1 MPSFSNV
8 DSINNYYKSLQE
20 PINANMRQAEND
32 YNANLEK
39 LRQTKEGQDAQAYRA
54 LQRQLKTVPEE
65 MSAAGGQGGMV
76 DSGIA
81 YIKNRYLQGRND
93 RDTQLAADNAALGR
107 DYQNTLEGYRGQ
119 LAQYEQQ
126 AAADRAE
133 LEYQQALAA
142 ARAASGG
149 GGGGSGRRYYSRGSG
164 SDSTS
169 NISAPTNDVTEGQAF
184 NANYGNYRSLPD
196 TGTKMFENTNAAL
209 NNRPSPWSSV
219 VPSISGLRN
228 NTAVKSA
235 TSATANKKAN
245 SNLASLNK
253 YM

>member
-1 MPSFSNV
+1 MPNFSNV
-8 DSINNYYKSLQE
+8 DSINSYYKSLQE

-32 YNANLEK
+32 YNANLER

-81 YIKNRYLQGRND
+81 FIKNRYLQGRND

-142 ARAASGG
+142 ARASSGG
-149 GGGGSGRRYYSRGSG
+149 GGGGGRRYYSRGSG
-164 SDSTS
+164 NGSGGTGIEDPLTS
-169 NISAPTNDVTEGQAF
+169 LGPGISAPNSTQGQSYLA
-184 NANYGNYRSLPD
+184 AH
-196 TGTKMFENTNAAL
+196 NAA
-209 NNRPSPWSSV
+209 
-219 VPSISGLRN
+219 GTLR
-228 NTAVKSA
+228 
-235 TSATANKKAN
+235 KAN
-245 SNLASLNK
+245 TRPMADAGTLTKNIAPARTATTRTTSNLANLDRYNQQ
-253 YM
+253 